1 MNKNN
6 SFLLI
11 PKYENYIYYMLN
23 VILKL
28 PRVKKFNIGN
38 EFKNSMYQTLENI
51 LFIEKIEKEKRLYYL
66 NIIDTKINYQRIM
79 LRIMKENRWID
90 EKKFKVAFNLLYEI
104 GKILGGLIKFYAK
117 NIKKQI
123 L

>member
-28 PRVKKFNIGN
+28 PRVEKFNIGN

>member
-23 VILKL
+23 VIIKL
-28 PRVKKFNIGN
+28 PRVEKFNIGN

>member
-28 PRVKKFNIGN
+28 PRVEKFNIGN

-66 NIIDTKINYQRIM
+66 NIIDTKINYQRII